1 MSKKVYLLWFGQ
13 TISWTGS
20 AMSFFAI
27 GVWIYETTGKASAL
41 STILFIVAIVGVVTG
56 PFGGVLADRFPRKT
70 LIIIFDLTI
79 AVLMCVI
86 GYFALNDILTLP
98 LLIPFALA
106 FGIFEIAHWTTWS
119 AFLGDV
125 VKKNEVT
132 KVSALFESAEA
143 ISVLVGPIG
152 GAFIYS
158 FFGLTGVILVDV
170 ISCIFGIAT
179 ITLFKSKKVETK
191 GKMNVKNI
199 YLDLIEAY
207 NWLKKQ
213 KGLLTLVLILAICN
227 FLWGFTQVLLPPM
240 ILSFTDATGLGLV
253 ESSIGLAFLF
263 GSILSLRLSDWLQGN
278 LKVAIYCGLL
288 GGLSL
293 ILGSIRPSI
302 FLLCVHGVI
311 GGVSGTMQYTVSSG
325 AWLAITTEDIRGR
338 ALALRGTI
346 AQMLRPLGVLIA
358 GPLGDYLEFSFYPD
372 NVDLLS
378 PLVGIGPGRGYAFFI
393 LFGHNKYL
401 VVLIYEKSLVLL
413 LLLPFCT
420 EMNGVVYVAVWILN
434 LNNKN
439 LANLSKQVKD
449 ITNQ

>member
-13 TISWTGS
+13 TVSWTGS
-20 AMSFFAI
+20 SMSFFAI

-70 LIIIFDLTI
+70 LIIIFDLII

-86 GYFALNDILTLP
+86 GYLALNDVLTLT

-125 VKKNEVT
+125 VKKQEVT

-143 ISVLVGPIG
+143 ISVLIGPIG

-158 FFGLTGVILVDV
+158 FFGLPGVILVDL
-170 ISCIFGIAT
+170 ITCFFGIAT
-179 ITLFKSKKVETK
+179 ITFFKSKKVEIK
-191 GKMNVKNI
+191 GKLSFKNV
-199 YLDLIEAY
+199 YFDLIEAY

-213 KGLLTLVLILAICN
+213 KGLLSLVTILTIGN
-227 FLWGFTQVLLPPM
+227 FLWGFTSVLLPPM
-240 ILSFTDATGLGLV
+240 ILSFTDARGLGIV
-253 ESSIGLAFLF
+253 ESSVGLAFLF
-263 GSILSLRLSDWLQGN
+263 GSIISLRLADKLQGN
-278 LKVAIYCGLL
+278 LKVAIYMGLL
-288 GGLSL
+288 GGISL

-302 FLLCVHGVI
+302 ILLCIHGVI
-311 GGVSGTMQYTVSSG
+311 AGVSGTVQYTVSSG

-346 AQMLRPLGVLIA
+346 AQMLRPLGVVIA
-358 GPLGDYLEFSFYPD
+358 GPLGDYLEFTFYPENID
-372 NVDLLS
+372 ILS
-378 PLVGIGPGRGYAFFI
+378 PLVGTGPGRGYAF
-393 LFGHNKYL
+393 LFFLVGVFY
-401 VVLIYEKSLVLL
+401 VVL
-413 LLLPFCT
+413 
-420 EMNGVVYVAVWILN
+420 WIVN
-434 LNNKN
+434 FNNKN
-439 LANLSKQVKD
+439 LKFLSKQVIE
-449 ITNQ
+449 ITNS

>member
-13 TISWTGS
+13 TVSWTGS
-20 AMSFFAI
+20 SMSFFAI

-70 LIIIFDLTI
+70 LIIIFDLII
-79 AVLMCVI
+79 AILMCVI
-86 GYFALNDILTLP
+86 GYLALNDVLTLT

-125 VKKNEVT
+125 VKKQEVT

-143 ISVLVGPIG
+143 ISVLIGPIG

-158 FFGLTGVILVDV
+158 FFGLPGVILVDL
-170 ISCIFGIAT
+170 ITCFFGIAT
-179 ITLFKSKKVETK
+179 ITFFKSKKVEIK
-191 GKMNVKNI
+191 GKLSFKNV

-213 KGLLTLVLILAICN
+213 KGLLSLVTILTIGN
-227 FLWGFTQVLLPPM
+227 FLWGFTSVLLPPM
-240 ILSFTDATGLGLV
+240 ILSFTDARGLGIV
-253 ESSIGLAFLF
+253 ESSVGLAFLF
-263 GSILSLRLSDWLQGN
+263 GSIISLRLADKLQGN
-278 LKVAIYCGLL
+278 LKVAIYMGLL
-288 GGLSL
+288 GGISL

-302 FLLCVHGVI
+302 ILLCIHGVI
-311 GGVSGTMQYTVSSG
+311 AGVSGTVQYTVSSG

-346 AQMLRPLGVLIA
+346 AQMLRPLGVVIA
-358 GPLGDYLEFSFYPD
+358 GPLGDYLEFTFYPE
-372 NVDLLS
+372 NVDILS
-378 PLVGIGPGRGYAFFI
+378 PLVGTGPGRGYAF
-393 LFGHNKYL
+393 LFFLVGVFY
-401 VVLIYEKSLVLL
+401 VVL
-413 LLLPFCT
+413 
-420 EMNGVVYVAVWILN
+420 WIVN
-434 LNNKN
+434 FNNKN
-439 LANLSKQVKD
+439 LKFLSKQVIE
-449 ITNQ
+449 ITNS

>member
-1 MSKKVYLLWFGQ
+1 MSKKVYLLWLGQ
-13 TISWTGS
+13 TVSWTGS
-20 AMSFFAI
+20 SMSFFAI

-70 LIIIFDLTI
+70 LIIIFDLII

-86 GYFALNDILTLP
+86 GYLALNDILTLT

-125 VKKNEVT
+125 VKKQEVT

-143 ISVLVGPIG
+143 ISVLIGPIG

-158 FFGLTGVILVDV
+158 FFGLPGVILVDL
-170 ISCIFGIAT
+170 ITCFFGIAT
-179 ITLFKSKKVETK
+179 ITMFKSKKVDIK
-191 GKMNVKNI
+191 GKLSFRNVNF
-199 YLDLIEAY
+199 DLIEAY

-213 KGLLTLVLILAICN
+213 KGLLSLVSIFAIGN
-227 FLWGFTQVLLPPM
+227 FLWGFTSVLIPPM
-240 ILSFTDATGLGLV
+240 ILSFTDARGLGIV
-253 ESSIGLAFLF
+253 ESSVGLAFLF
-263 GSILSLRLSDWLQGN
+263 GSIISLRLADKLQGN
-278 LKVAIYCGLL
+278 LKVAIYMGLL
-288 GGLSL
+288 GGISL

-302 FLLCVHGVI
+302 ILLCIHGI
-311 GGVSGTMQYTVSSG
+311 IAGVSGTVQYTVSSG

-346 AQMLRPLGVLIA
+346 AQMLRPLGVVIA
-358 GPLGDYLEFSFYPD
+358 GPLGDYLEFTFYPK
-372 NVDLLS
+372 NVDILS
-378 PLVGIGPGRGYAFFI
+378 PLIGTGPGRGYAFLFFI
-393 LFGHNKYL
+393 IG
-401 VVLIYEKSLVLL
+401 VL
-413 LLLPFCT
+413 
-420 EMNGVVYVAVWILN
+420 YVCLWIVN

-439 LANLSKQVKD
+439 LINLSKQVKE
-449 ITNQ
+449 ITND

>member
-27 GVWIYETTGKASAL
+27 GVWIFETTGKASAL
-41 STILFIVAIVGVVTG
+41 STVLFVVAIVGVVTG
-56 PFGGVLADRFPRKT
+56 PFGGVLADRFPRKK
-70 LIIIFDLTI
+70 LIIAFDLTI
-79 AVLMCVI
+79 ASLMCVI
-86 GYFALNDILTLP
+86 GYLALNDILTLT

-158 FFGLTGVILVDV
+158 FFGLPGVILFDV
-170 ISCIFGIAT
+170 VTCFIGIAT
-179 ITLFKSKKVETK
+179 ITLFKSKKVEIK
-191 GKMNVKNI
+191 NKLNFKNI
-199 YLDLIEAY
+199 YFDLVEAY

-213 KGLLTLVLILAICN
+213 KGLLTLVLIFSIGN
-227 FLWGFTQVLLPPM
+227 FLWGFGSVLLPAM
-240 ILSFTDATGLGLV
+240 ILSFTDAKGLGIV
-253 ESSIGLAFLF
+253 ESSVGIAFLL
-263 GSILSLRLSDWLQGN
+263 GSVISLRLSNWLQGN

-302 FLLCVHGVI
+302 ILLCIHGVI
-311 GGVSGTMQYTVSSG
+311 GGVSGTVQYTVSSG

-346 AQMLRPLGVLIA
+346 AQMLRPLGVVIA
-358 GPLGDYLEFSFYPD
+358 GPLGDYLEFTFYPA
-372 NVDLLS
+372 NVELLS
-378 PLVGIGPGRGYAFFI
+378 PIVGTGPGRGYAFLFFI
-393 LFGHNKYL
+393 
-401 VVLIYEKSLVLL
+401 V
-413 LLLPFCT
+413 
-420 EMNGVVYVAVWILN
+420 GVAYVALWILN
-434 LNNKN
+434 FNNKN
-439 LANLSKQVKD
+439 LKNLSKQVKD
-449 ITNQ
+449 ITQL

>member
-27 GVWIYETTGKASAL
+27 GVWIFETTGKASAL
-41 STILFIVAIVGVVTG
+41 STVLFVVAIVGVVTG
-56 PFGGVLADRFPRKT
+56 PFGGVLADRFPRKK
-70 LIIIFDLTI
+70 LIIAFDLTI
-79 AVLMCVI
+79 ASLMCVI
-86 GYFALNDILTLP
+86 GYLALNDILTLT

-158 FFGLTGVILVDV
+158 FFGLPGVILFDV
-170 ISCIFGIAT
+170 VTCFIGIAT
-179 ITLFKSKKVETK
+179 ITLFKSKKVELK
-191 GKMNVKNI
+191 NKLNFKNI
-199 YLDLIEAY
+199 YLDLVEAY

-213 KGLLTLVLILAICN
+213 KGLLTLVLIFSIGN
-227 FLWGFTQVLLPPM
+227 FLWGFGSVLLPAM
-240 ILSFTDATGLGLV
+240 ILSFTDAKGLGIV
-253 ESSIGLAFLF
+253 ESSVGIAFLL
-263 GSILSLRLSDWLQGN
+263 GSVISLRLSNWLQGN

-302 FLLCVHGVI
+302 ILLCIHGVI
-311 GGVSGTMQYTVSSG
+311 GGVSGTVQYTVSSG

-346 AQMLRPLGVLIA
+346 AQMLRPLGVVIA
-358 GPLGDYLEFSFYPD
+358 GPLGDYLEFTFYPA
-372 NVDLLS
+372 NVELLS
-378 PLVGIGPGRGYAFFI
+378 PIVGTGPGRGYALLFFI
-393 LFGHNKYL
+393 VGVAY
-401 VVLIYEKSLVLL
+401 VVL
-413 LLLPFCT
+413 
-420 EMNGVVYVAVWILN
+420 WILN
-434 LNNKN
+434 FNNKN
-439 LANLSKQVKD
+439 LRDLSRQVKE
-449 ITNQ
+449 ITNN

>member
-13 TISWTGS
+13 TVSWTGS
-20 AMSFFAI
+20 SMSFFAI

-70 LIIIFDLTI
+70 LIIIFDLII
-79 AVLMCVI
+79 AVRMCVI
-86 GYFALNDILTLP
+86 GFLALNDVLTLT

-125 VKKNEVT
+125 VKKQEVT

-143 ISVLVGPIG
+143 ISVLIGPIG

-158 FFGLTGVILVDV
+158 FFGLPGVILVDL
-170 ISCIFGIAT
+170 ITCFFGIAT
-179 ITLFKSKKVETK
+179 ITFFKSKKVEIK
-191 GKMNVKNI
+191 GKLSFKNV

-213 KGLLTLVLILAICN
+213 KGLLSLVTILTIGN
-227 FLWGFTQVLLPPM
+227 FLWGFTSVLLPPM
-240 ILSFTDATGLGLV
+240 ILSFTDARGLGIV
-253 ESSIGLAFLF
+253 ESSVGLAFLF
-263 GSILSLRLSDWLQGN
+263 GSIISLRLADKLQGN
-278 LKVAIYCGLL
+278 LKVAIYMGLL
-288 GGLSL
+288 GGISL

-302 FLLCVHGVI
+302 ILLCIHGVI
-311 GGVSGTMQYTVSSG
+311 AGVSGTVQYTVSSG

-346 AQMLRPLGVLIA
+346 AQMLRPLGVVIA
-358 GPLGDYLEFSFYPD
+358 GPLGDYLEFTFYPE
-372 NVDLLS
+372 NVDILS
-378 PLVGIGPGRGYAFFI
+378 PLVGTGPGRGYAF
-393 LFGHNKYL
+393 LFFLVGVFY
-401 VVLIYEKSLVLL
+401 VVL
-413 LLLPFCT
+413 
-420 EMNGVVYVAVWILN
+420 WIVN
-434 LNNKN
+434 FNNKN
-439 LANLSKQVKD
+439 LKFLSKQVIE
-449 ITNQ
+449 ITNS

>member
-27 GVWIYETTGKASAL
+27 GVWIFETTGKASAL
-41 STILFIVAIVGVVTG
+41 STVLFVVAIVGVVTG
-56 PFGGVLADRFPRKT
+56 PFGGVLADRFPRKK
-70 LIIIFDLTI
+70 LIIAFDLTI
-79 AVLMCVI
+79 ATLMCVI
-86 GYFALNDILTLP
+86 GYLAINDILTLT

-158 FFGLTGVILVDV
+158 FFGLPGVILFDV
-170 ISCIFGIAT
+170 VTCFIGIAT
-179 ITLFKSKKVETK
+179 ITLFKSKKVELK
-191 GKMNVKNI
+191 NKLNFKNI
-199 YLDLIEAY
+199 YLDLVEAY

-213 KGLLTLVLILAICN
+213 KGLLTLVLIFSIGN
-227 FLWGFTQVLLPPM
+227 FLWGFGSVLLPAM
-240 ILSFTDATGLGLV
+240 ILSFTDAKGLGIV
-253 ESSIGLAFLF
+253 ESSVGIAFLL
-263 GSILSLRLSDWLQGN
+263 GSVISLRLSNWLQGN

-302 FLLCVHGVI
+302 ILLCIHGVI
-311 GGVSGTMQYTVSSG
+311 GGVSGTVQYTVSSG

-346 AQMLRPLGVLIA
+346 AQMLRPLGVVIA
-358 GPLGDYLEFSFYPD
+358 GPLGDYLEFTFYPA
-372 NVDLLS
+372 NVELLS
-378 PLVGIGPGRGYAFFI
+378 PIVGTGPGRGYAFLFFI
-393 LFGHNKYL
+393 
-401 VVLIYEKSLVLL
+401 V
-413 LLLPFCT
+413 
-420 EMNGVVYVAVWILN
+420 GVAYVALWILN
-434 LNNKN
+434 FNNKN
-439 LANLSKQVKD
+439 LRNLSRQVKE
-449 ITNQ
+449 ITNN